1 MADIYEFDSKT
12 TSVVYHDET
21 GEEIHLASP
30 SKFGNGKIKIIV
42 TTFTSRV
49 HKLEEPQ
56 LKKNFPGITRRDFG
70 VDLQRII
77 EENAGFKTWLSGY
90 DDSQCLE
97 NMSLWNYL
105 LKNDKD
111 NRQKNPYEFKK
122 WYMEEVEKI
131 AQYDRVLCLIFL
143 NRLHPK
149 LDSKYFEK
157 ITTDVLRYFVIKT
170 FGFCG
175 RFHFPDLLYLLLG
188 DFDSYKGLITFQHA
202 IPFVNA
208 CMRYKIRPKDFIDMM
223 QTYLK
228 IIYGK
233 CRNLILQE
241 TRPVDIYF
249 LKDYAISDENVCAEL
264 AKDSVWEEIAAVKQK
279 LENEDQ
285 KS

>member
-30 SKFGNGKIKIIV
+30 LKFGNGKIKFIV
-42 TTFTSRV
+42 TTYTNRV
-49 HKLEEPQ
+49 HKLEEAK
-56 LKKNFPGITRRDFG
+56 LKKNLPGITRRDFG

-77 EENAGFKTWLSGY
+77 EENAGFKTWLTGY
-90 DDSQCLE
+90 DDSQYLE

-105 LKNDKD
+105 LKNDKYGHKKD
-111 NRQKNPYEFKK
+111 PFVFKK
-122 WYMEEVEKI
+122 WYIAEVMKI

-157 ITTDVLRYFVIKT
+157 IPTDMLRYFVVKT
-170 FGFCG
+170 FGFAG

-188 DFDSYKGLITFQHA
+188 DYDSYKELITFEHA
-202 IPFVNA
+202 VVFINTFTAFYFSIDNCVDKSVQNYIKGLYN
-208 CMRYKIRPKDFIDMM
+208 RNHSIKI
-223 QTYLK
+223 
-228 IIYGK
+228 
-233 CRNLILQE
+233 QE
-241 TRPVDIYF
+241 THSSPMSFPKSFAV
-249 LKDYAISDENVCAEL
+249 SDENVSTEL

-279 LENEDQ
+279 LENED
-285 KS
+285 